1 MDQKGKNVLD
11 WIANQMN
18 QSESS
23 VLNSSQSETNY
34 IYLSQL
40 ELIKCIALNK
50 FILVFQVNDKII
62 MKC

>member
-40 ELIKCIALNK
+40 ELIKCMVNK
-50 FILVFQVNDKII
+50 FILVFQVNDKTI